1 MGNYQFLFLYLIVFS
16 LSYQGLVSGLTG
28 VLLIDILLISI
39 FFIFCYIN
47 IFSLYVYNFKEN
59 LIIFPIII
67 ITSGIYFFKLNYVLC
82 SLYLLLCLYLIF
94 FKKYDSIEYTF
105 SKSVFLNFYKSAN
118 FIDLVFILLFLLIN
132 LSFKL
137 KFF

>member
-1 MGNYQFLFLYLIVFS
+1 MPGVPASLTRAIV
-16 LSYQGLVSGLTG
+16 TPER
-28 VLLIDILLISI
+28 
-39 FFIFCYIN
+39 
-47 IFSLYVYNFKEN
+47 IFSVILS
-59 LIIFPIII
+59 I
-67 ITSGIYFFKLNYVLC
+67 VLC